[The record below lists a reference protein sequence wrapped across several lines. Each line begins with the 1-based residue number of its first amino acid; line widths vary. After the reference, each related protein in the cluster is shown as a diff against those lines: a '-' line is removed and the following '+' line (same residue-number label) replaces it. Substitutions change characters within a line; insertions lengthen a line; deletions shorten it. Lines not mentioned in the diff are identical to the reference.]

1 MKRPAELYSLLMEFR
16 VLYLERLQRI
26 DESESN
32 VEQKLQSKVEALQS
46 FVQDLSQQNEALIQ
60 TVLEVEQETENQSRN
75 SQKALQMDER
85 EIQTLQDTIT
95 ELHHELSLKDQENLR
110 QMQELHRFESKV
122 KEVNADGTHLS
133 PTPTQP
139 FSVRDKRFL
148 SELVQR
154 DGIIQKLRNDV
165 LLQLQA
171 RDSQSAQLDIQE
183 QRITQ
188 LQTELQESQLE
199 QQRRQ
204 SRIQQLQRDLL
215 ASERQTEDLRAQLSE
230 VKGHLVT
237 VEGENDALKC
247 YKLDLSVEV
256 ERLTGEVCTLQ
267 ATAQGKHS
275 TEARLTKQKY
285 LDLQRELEEVQGRL
299 SECQGRA
306 QDATRELQERNAE
319 LQRLQT
325 ACDELQGH
333 ERQWE
338 KERTALRH
346 KLSRSK
352 EELRSAT
359 LRLEQQEDNM
369 RALAAVAESLR
380 EKLRHQDDDA
390 SSLRQQLLCSQ
401 DALQQATTELRAYK
415 REEEEQLVQEEDA
428 TARLKGQLREAVRQ
442 QRHLASRV
450 LQLTAEARDLYTEVG
465 LLTESHRAAL
475 QEVADRD
482 EAVAMLTAE
491 LRAAQERLRSVQEE
505 YEVQQ
510 GALCTANE
518 ELQRWQAEARAQV
531 DKAQSRLQQYLSSA
545 EMLGAHGDQ
554 AQRQA
559 EEEQALQKH
568 PQPCSVETDQLRGAP
583 QEAQPPPPPLTQALD
598 SNEQKYRVSLG
609 TVSRLE
615 ERVQAQ
621 DRELQEARMQH
632 NVQVQRRHW
641 KASPLC
647 CDLQGRSAQLQ
658 AQDESLGDLRQ
669 QLEESLQ
676 HGLECELIIRTLRKQ
691 VEEQEEAVLK
701 IQADF
706 FLYKATHLLS
716 DPDCEPHL
724 WRIQEPQ
731 QELSCAVEQLA
742 QDAQELGLYQADA
755 CQLKE
760 KASHLTKHRNP
771 DIKEAV
777 RLQEA
782 VGQLQGKTAAE
793 PQRRW
798 GEKQTFCLQGEL
810 QATQQQENMEGLLK
824 EVEAPL
830 VESSEVIR
838 EQSLETERQGLEA
851 DLQRAM
857 KENQQGKTES
867 ATLRAELLRL
877 QEELKLE
884 RSCCKNLAET
894 PARQKKEAL
903 LAERG
908 QQGALGD
915 KEAWP
920 QQEERRCQAELR
932 VLQDELCKM
941 EHHGQ
946 GGRSQVGTLTVQV
959 SKGRM
964 AQLDTGAE
972 HPERELTCKR
982 GGIGTQQQQSLQL
995 KEQEEHILS
1004 MSELG
1009 SATLRLQCVAE
1020 LEAKRTENRQL
1031 GQEPQAWTYEGRLTE
1046 VCTQLARSRCWG
1058 QEQLAALEAKEAEA
1072 VALRVEVTSL
1082 RENYRAKV
1090 TEVDTSHSQLD
1101 LMRQKYQAAANEVDV
1116 LRRFLGNARANS
1128 IRLHQESE
1136 LVVSS
1141 VHQWVKEQ
1149 KQANEKLR
1157 TKIKEQS
1164 RKIRHLTTEKDFLQE
1179 HREQLLEEMRMLKTQ
1194 LDGQRMDVEGLV
1206 AHDQPGA
1213 RRGGSDEQAL
1223 QESTW
1228 KRPASLSQHPRQPLT
1243 QKSLEHRAGC
1253 SLMRRIPACN
1263 ANELFAFSPV
1273 QG

>member
-1 MKRPAELYSLLMEFR
+1 MYYFLLPHRHHQFEYCQDHKSRCGEVISSSAAESGLYIPDYRSRGIKGGMKRPAELYGLLVEFQ
-16 VLYLERLQRI
+16 VLHRERLQRI
-26 DESESN
+26 DESEGR

-46 FVQDLSQQNEALIQ
+46 FVRDLSQQNEALIQ
-60 TVLEVEQETENQSRN
+60 TVLEVEQETENQARN
-75 SQKALQMDER
+75 TQKALNMDKREA

-139 FSVRDKRFL
+139 FAVRDKRLL

-154 DGIIQKLRNDV
+154 DGTIQKLRNDV
-165 LLQLQA
+165 LLQLEA

-199 QQRRQ
+199 QQRKQ

-215 ASERQTEDLRAQLSE
+215 ASERQTEDLHAQLSE
-230 VKGHLVT
+230 VKGHLVK
-237 VEGENDALKC
+237 VEGENDALRC

-267 ATAQGKHS
+267 ARAQEKHS
-275 TEARLTKQKY
+275 TEAKLTEQKC

-306 QDATRELQERNAE
+306 QDATRELQEKNAE

-325 ACDELQGH
+325 AYDELQGH

-346 KLSRSK
+346 KFSRSK
-352 EELRSAT
+352 EELHSAT
-359 LRLEQQEDNM
+359 LRLGQQEDNM
-369 RALAAVAESLR
+369 ATLAAEAESFR
-380 EKLRHQDDDA
+380 EKLRHRDDDA

-401 DALQQATTELRAYK
+401 DALQQATAELRACK

-442 QRHLASRV
+442 QKHLASRV

-482 EAVAMLTAE
+482 EAVSMLTAE
-491 LRAAQERLRSVQEE
+491 LRTAQERLRSVQEE

-518 ELQRWQAEARAQV
+518 ELQRWQAEAQAQV
-531 DKAQSRLQQYLSSA
+531 DKAQSRLQQYLSST
-545 EMLGAHGDQ
+545 ETLGAHRDQ
-554 AQRQA
+554 AQRQQRQA
-559 EEEQALQKH
+559 EELGAQENGFRLSNDSVQALQKP
-568 PQPCSVETDQLRGAP
+568 PQLCSVEMELSQLRGAP
-583 QEAQPPPPPLTQALD
+583 QEAQPPPPLLTQALD
-598 SNEQKYRVSLG
+598 SYQQKYQACLG

-615 ERVQAQ
+615 ERVQAR
-621 DRELQEARMQH
+621 DRELQEAGMQALQH
-632 NVQVQRRHW
+632 NVQVQHLHW
-641 KASPLC
+641 EAALLRS
-647 CDLQGRSAQLQ
+647 DLEGRYTQLQ
-658 AQDESLGDLRQ
+658 AQDESLGALRR
-669 QLEESLQ
+669 QLEESRQ
-676 HGLECELIIRTLRKQ
+676 HGLKCELVIGTLRRQ
-691 VEEQEEAVLK
+691 VEEQEEAVVK
-701 IQADF
+701 IRADF
-706 FLYKATHLLS
+706 SLYKATHLLT

-724 WRIQEPQ
+724 CRIQELQ
-731 QELSCAVEQLA
+731 QELSCAVERLA
-742 QDAQELGLYQADA
+742 QDAQELGQYQADV

-760 KASHLTKHRNP
+760 EVSHLTKHRNP
-771 DIKEAV
+771 DITEAV

-782 VGQLQGKTAAE
+782 VGQLQGKMAAE
-793 PQRRW
+793 PRRRR
-798 GEKQTFCLQGEL
+798 GKKQTFRLQGEL
-810 QATQQQENMEGLLK
+810 RAAQQQKKMEGLLK

-830 VESSEVIR
+830 VESNEVIS
-838 EQSLETERQGLEA
+838 EHSLEAERQGLEA

-857 KENQQGKTES
+857 KDNQQGETES
-867 ATLRAELLRL
+867 ATLRAELLHL
-877 QEELKLE
+877 QEELKVE
-884 RSCCKNLAET
+884 RSRCKIMAEAL
-894 PARQKKEAL
+894 ARQKKEAL

-915 KEAWP
+915 TVAWP
-920 QQEERRCQAELR
+920 QQEEMWHQAELH
-932 VLQDELCKM
+932 VLQDELRKM
-941 EHHGQ
+941 EPHGQ
-946 GGRSQVGTLTVQV
+946 GGRSQVGPLTVQV

-964 AQLDTGAE
+964 AQLDTSGAE
-972 HPERELTCKR
+972 HPEKELTSKM
-982 GGIGTQQQQSLQL
+982 GGIWTQQQQSLQL
-995 KEQEEHILS
+995 KEQEEHIIS
-1004 MSELG
+1004 MSELD
-1009 SATLRLQCVAE
+1009 SATLRLQEEIDSGQAQLLQCTAE
-1020 LEAKRTENRQL
+1020 LEAKRTENCQL
-1031 GQEPQAWTYEGRLTE
+1031 SQEARTYEGRLAE
-1046 VCTQLARSRCWG
+1046 VCWCWG

-1072 VALRVEVTSL
+1072 VALKVELTSL

-1090 TEVDTSHSQLD
+1090 TEVDALHSQLD
-1101 LMRQKYQAAANEVDV
+1101 LMRQKHQAAVNEVDV
-1116 LRRFLGNARANS
+1116 LRRFLGNARTNS
-1128 IRLHQESE
+1128 IRLQQESE

-1149 KQANEKLR
+1149 KQANEKLS

-1164 RKIRHLTTEKDFLQE
+1164 RKIMHL
-1179 HREQLLEEMRMLKTQ
+1179 R
-1194 LDGQRMDVEGLV
+1194 
-1206 AHDQPGA
+1206 
-1213 RRGGSDEQAL
+1213 
-1223 QESTW
+1223 
-1228 KRPASLSQHPRQPLT
+1228 
-1243 QKSLEHRAGC
+1243 
-1253 SLMRRIPACN
+1253 
-1263 ANELFAFSPV
+1263 FA
-1273 QG
+1273 